1 MKGWLRRTL
10 VLIVALGC
18 GKDPGGPGP
27 GGGPVSTTFDITL
40 RFVTNPPLP
49 HHQSAVSDAATLW
62 TRVIIEDVP
71 PLAVTAS
78 SGSCG
83 GGTLTQNETVDD
95 ILIWIQIQA
104 IDGPGDILGQGGPCA
119 VRAGSGLPAVGLM
132 ILDSADMTHTVMRR
146 VIIHEMGH
154 ALGFG
159 TVWGNRSLIVG
170 EGGSDPIFSGAAA
183 ISNFDA
189 VGGIAYTGA
198 KVPVENSGGAGT
210 RDAHW
215 RESVFGNELMT
226 GFIGSSSDK
235 LSRVTV
241 GSMGDLGYTV
251 NVANAELY
259 VLPPL
264 GAAVYGAPP
273 VALGDDVVRMPVQ
286 VLDEWGGVIRT
297 IRAPIR

>member
-1 MKGWLRRTL
+1 MKGGLRSVL
-10 VLIVALGC
+10 VLVVALGC
-18 GKDPGGPGP
+18 GKDPGGPGS
-27 GGGPVSTTFDITL
+27 GGGPASTTYDITL

-49 HHQSAVSDAATLW
+49 HHLSAVQDAATLW
-62 TRVIIEDVP
+62 TRVITGDIP
-71 PLAVTAS
+71 PLAVTTS

-83 GGTLTQNETVDD
+83 GGMLTQNETVDD
-95 ILIWIQIQA
+95 ILVWIQIQP

-119 VRAGSGLPAVGLM
+119 VRAGSGLPAIGLM
-132 ILDSADMTHTVMRR
+132 ILDSADMTSTLMRR

-159 TVWGNRSLIVG
+159 TVWGNRALIVG
-170 EGGSDPIFSGAAA
+170 EGGSDPIFSGAQAV
-183 ISNFDA
+183 SNFDA
-189 VGGIAYTGA
+189 VGGLLYTGA
-198 KVPVENSGGAGT
+198 KVPVENTGGAGT

-251 NVANAELY
+251 NVANAEAY

-264 GAAVYGAPP
+264 DAAAYGAPP
-273 VALGDDVVRMPVQ
+273 VALGNDVLRLPVR
-286 VLDEWGGVIRT
+286 VIKPT
-297 IRAPIR
+297 L

>member
-132 ILDSADMTHTVMRR
+132 ILDSADMTNTVMRR

-154 ALGFG
+154 ALGLG
-159 TVWGNRSLIVG
+159 TVWGNRALLVG
-170 EGGSDPIFSGAAA
+170 EGGTDPIFSGAQAVN
-183 ISNFDA
+183 NFDA

-198 KVPVENSGGAGT
+198 KVPVENTGGTGT

-226 GFIGSSSDK
+226 GYIAGTNNP
-235 LSRVTV
+235 LSAMTIASLR
-241 GSMGDLGYTV
+241 DLGYGASTSTAAAYTLGGARFGV
-251 NVANAELY
+251 VEEGIDLRGREKQIKPKYLVDRAGNKERIAEN
-259 VLPPL
+259 
-264 GAAVYGAPP
+264 
-273 VALGDDVVRMPVQ
+273 
-286 VLDEWGGVIRT
+286 
-297 IRAPIR
+297 